1 MAGSPPPPW
10 GPPPPPPPSPYAQ
23 PPSPYAAAYPPPQ
36 PWQLAGPAPGLR
48 YAGFWIRFLAY
59 VVDTII
65 VDIPVGAVAYALIAP
80 TIPAITCTNV
90 DNGFGTTVQCAGLN
104 KLTSSFW
111 LITLASLV
119 IGGVYFVVMWSR
131 FGQTLGQKLC
141 GLRVVDAATG
151 QRITPGRAV
160 GRYIGF
166 LISGWVLWIGLIWA
180 AGDSQKQGWHD
191 KMASTFV
198 VRRA

>member
-1 MAGSPPPPW
+1 MAGFPPPPP
-10 GPPPPPPPSPYAQ
+10 GPPPPPPSPYGASH
-23 PPSPYAAAYPPPQ
+23 SPYAAAYPPPQ
-36 PWQLAGPAPGLR
+36 PWQLTGPAPGLR

-59 VVDTII
+59 IVDAII
-65 VDIPVGAVAYALIAP
+65 IDIPVFAVAYALIAP
-80 TIPAITCTNV
+80 TIPNISCSNV
-90 DNGFGTTVQCAGLN
+90 DNGLGATVQCTGLN
-104 KLTSSFW
+104 QLTSTFW
-111 LITLASLV
+111 LIALVGFV

-151 QRITPGRAV
+151 ERIPLGRAV

-166 LISGWVLWIGLIWA
+166 LVSAWVLYIGLIWV

>member
-1 MAGSPPPPW
+1 MAGSPPPPP
-10 GPPPPPPPSPYAQ
+10 GPPPPPPSPYAQ
-23 PPSPYAAAYPPPQ
+23 PPSPYAGAYPPPQ
-36 PWQLAGPAPGLR
+36 PWQFAGPAPGLR

-59 VVDTII
+59 VVDAII
-65 VDIPVGAVAYALIAP
+65 VDIPVAAIAYALIAP

-90 DNGFGTTVQCAGLN
+90 DNGFGTTVHCTGINQ
-104 KLTSSFW
+104 LTSSFW

-131 FGQTLGQKLC
+131 FGQTLGQKLF

-166 LISGWVLWIGLIWA
+166 LISGWVLWIGLIWV